1 MRTSYS
7 ALDTY
12 RTCPLK
18 YKYQNL
24 DKIPAPKR
32 IEAVFGSLVHSALK
46 FMFERGP
53 LYPTLDEVID
63 VFTDKWNKKS
73 ELIEWS
79 NPDKKEAFEK
89 LYFEEGVK
97 IIKNFYKK
105 NQPWKFNAVELE
117 SRFSVTLHDDESDE
131 DHTIVGIID
140 RIDKD
145 PENDEYE
152 IIDYKTGK
160 KMPSAETLKDNLQLS
175 LYHMALQDR
184 WPNLPASKIKL
195 SLYFLKHN
203 EKITAEKENPEED
216 IKKTRSFILATI
228 KEVKENEEKNSFSP
242 SPSALC
248 DYCGYKKICPMWSHE
263 YKKDKPE
270 TKSEEEIAVAI
281 TEFFDIKENEEKNK
295 KRLKELREDILAFME
310 SSNVARVFGSRGFIT
325 KNVQERFSFDMEKV
339 KEVLLPENKWE
350 EILTPDDKKLNKLL
364 SLLPAKLQDKILSFR
379 NKKEFVVLKQTK
391 K

>member
-18 YKYQNL
+18 YKYQKL

-63 VFTDKWNKKS
+63 FFTDKWNKKS
-73 ELIEWS
+73 ESIEWP
-79 NPDKKEAFEK
+79 NPLKKEDFEK

-97 IIKNFYKK
+97 LIKNFYKK

-117 SRFSVTLHDDESDE
+117 SRFSVTLRDEETQE

-145 PENDEYE
+145 PESEEYE

-160 KMPSAETLKDNLQLS
+160 KMPSAEMLKDNLQLS

-184 WPNLPASKIKL
+184 WPRLPASKIKL

-203 EKITAEKENPEED
+203 EKITAEKENPQED
-216 IKKTRSFILATI
+216 INKTRDFILATI
-228 KEVKENEEKNSFSP
+228 KEVEEKEEKNSFSP
-242 SPSALC
+242 TPSALC

-270 TKSEEEIAVAI
+270 TKSEEDVAKVI
-281 TEFFDIKENEEKNK
+281 TEFFEIKEVEEKNK
-295 KRLKELREDILAFME
+295 KRLKELREDILTFME
-310 SSNVARVFGSRGFIT
+310 SSKVARVFSSRGFIT
-325 KNVQERFSFDMEKV
+325 KNVQERFSFDMDKV
-339 KEVLLPENKWE
+339 KEVLVPENKWE
-350 EILTPDDKKLNKLL
+350 EILSPDEKKLSKLL
-364 SLLPAKLQDKILSFR
+364 PLLVSKLQNKILSFR
-379 NKKEFVVLKQTK
+379 EKKEFVVLKQTK

>member
-24 DKIPAPKR
+24 DKISAPKR

-63 VFTDKWNKKS
+63 FFTDKWNKKS
-73 ELIEWS
+73 ESIEWP
-79 NPDKKEAFEK
+79 NPDKKEEFEK

-117 SRFSVTLHDDESDE
+117 SRFSVILHDDEEDE

-145 PENDEYE
+145 PEKDEYE

-160 KMPSAETLKDNLQLS
+160 KMPSAEMLKDNLQLS

-184 WPNLPASKIKL
+184 WPSLPASKIKL

-203 EKITAEKENPEED
+203 EKITAEKENPKED
-216 IKKTRSFILATI
+216 IEKTKSFILAVI
-228 KEVKENEEKNSFSP
+228 KEIKEKEEKSNFPP

-270 TKSEEEIAVAI
+270 TKSEEQIAEDI
-281 TEFFDIKENEEKNK
+281 TEFFEIKEDEEKNK

-310 SSNVARVFGSRGFIT
+310 SSKVARVFGTRGFIT

-339 KEVLLPENKWE
+339 KEVLLPEDKWE
-350 EILTPDDKKLNKLL
+350 EILSPDEKKLNKLL
-364 SLLPAKLQDKILSFR
+364 SFLSAKLQDKILSFR
-379 NKKEFVVLKQTK
+379 KKKEFIVLKQTK

>member
-53 LYPTLDEVID
+53 LYPAIDEVINF
-63 VFTDKWNKKS
+63 FTDKWNKKS
-73 ELIEWS
+73 ELIEWP
-79 NPDKKEAFEK
+79 NPSKKEEFEK
-89 LYFEEGVK
+89 LYFEEGIK

-117 SRFSVTLHDDESDE
+117 SRFSVILHDEETDE

-145 PENDEYE
+145 PKSDEYE

-160 KMPSAETLKDNLQLS
+160 KMPSAETLKDNFQLS
-175 LYHMALQDR
+175 LFHLALRER
-184 WPNLPASKIKL
+184 WPNLPALRVKL

-203 EKITAEKENPEED
+203 EKITVEKQNSEDD
-216 IKKTRSFILATI
+216 IKKTKIFILTAI
-228 KEVKENEEKNSFSP
+228 KEITKNQVKNNFP
-242 SPSALC
+242 PTPSALC

-263 YKKDKPE
+263 YKKDKPK
-270 TKSEEEIAVAI
+270 TKSEEEIASAI
-281 TEFFDIKENEEKNK
+281 EEFFKIKDDEDKNK
-295 KRLKELREDILAFME
+295 KRLKELREDILAFMD
-310 SSNVARVFGSRGFIT
+310 SGNIARVFGSQGFIT
-325 KNVQERFSFDMEKV
+325 KSLQERYSFDLEKI
-339 KEVLLPENKWE
+339 K
-350 EILTPDDKKLNKLL
+350 EILTPIGKWEDILSPDEKKLSKLIPF
-364 SLLPAKLQDKILSFR
+364 LPQKLQDKVLSAR
-379 NKKEFVVLKQTK
+379 NKNEFIVLKQTK

>member
-18 YKYQNL
+18 YKYQKL

-63 VFTDKWNKKS
+63 FFTDKWNKKS
-73 ELIEWS
+73 ESIEWP
-79 NPDKKEAFEK
+79 NPLKKEDFEK

-97 IIKNFYKK
+97 LIKNFYKK

-117 SRFSVTLHDDESDE
+117 SRFSVTLRDEETQE

-145 PENDEYE
+145 PESEEYE

-160 KMPSAETLKDNLQLS
+160 KMPSAEMLKDNLQLS
-175 LYHMALQDR
+175 LYHMALQGR
-184 WPNLPASKIKL
+184 WPRLPASKIKL

-203 EKITAEKENPEED
+203 EKITAEKENPQED
-216 IKKTRSFILATI
+216 INKTRDFILATI
-228 KEVKENEEKNSFSP
+228 KEVEEKEEKNSFSP
-242 SPSALC
+242 TPSALC

-270 TKSEEEIAVAI
+270 TKSEEDVAKVI
-281 TEFFDIKENEEKNK
+281 TEFFEIKEVEEKNK
-295 KRLKELREDILAFME
+295 KRLKELREDILTFME
-310 SSNVARVFGSRGFIT
+310 SSKVARVFSSRGFIT
-325 KNVQERFSFDMEKV
+325 KNVQERFSFDMDKV
-339 KEVLLPENKWE
+339 KEVLVPENKWE
-350 EILTPDDKKLNKLL
+350 EILSPDEKKLSKLL
-364 SLLPAKLQDKILSFR
+364 PLLVSKLQNKILSFR
-379 NKKEFVVLKQTK
+379 EKKEFVVLKQTK